1 MHLTRTLFFLLA
13 TTLMGA
19 CTSIKPVAQG
29 TTGIVLAAPEMR
41 VCGQGQVHF
50 PAGLYTPQV
59 VSAKGTYYQSPAPLR
74 TRGVLLGRA
83 ETGGIYVSNAPGNPQ
98 AAWFGDVNDT
108 VEDHP
113 TTLFSAIG
121 VAAPKLWPYTPRIP
135 FVLKGKTKP

>member
-1 MHLTRTLFFLLA
+1 MTLSRTLFLLLT
-13 TTLMGA
+13 TTLIGA

-29 TTGIVLAAPEMR
+29 TTGIVLAAPEVR

-50 PAGLYTPQV
+50 PAGFYAAQV
-59 VSAKGTYYQSPAPLR
+59 VSAKGTYYQSPGPLR
-74 TRGVLLGRA
+74 TRGVLLGRS

-108 VEDHP
+108 IEDHP

-135 FVLKGKTKP
+135 FVLKGKK